1 MEATGAVQGGGPGR
15 NSREKS
21 RGEPGKNSG
30 ENLGRTWR
38 KKSWRTWRDFLPWTE
53 DSLLPSV
60 AVVAVAKIVRQQE
73 FPQVRRGIVAVCC
86 RVAVL
91 LTTSE
96 LLYTYV
102 YIYYFYKKVELST
115 ATTAT
120 KSLFLNKTAG
130 RRCCRNV
137 AVVAEPTATKQSRNK
152 FSVFFA
158 LLCSESVTIIS
169 PHGIIHVAHVANQK
183 TVNDPIGR
191 KTVNAP
197 IPYKQ
202 KSLEKFE
209 NNCLIRVR
217 LGIIGV

>member
-1 MEATGAVQGGGPGR
+1 M
-15 NSREKS
+15 
-21 RGEPGKNSG
+21 
-30 ENLGRTWR
+30 
-38 KKSWRTWRDFLPWTE
+38 
-53 DSLLPSV
+53 
-60 AVVAVAKIVRQQE
+60 
-73 FPQVRRGIVAVCC
+73 
-86 RVAVL
+86 
-91 LTTSE
+91 
-96 LLYTYV
+96 
-102 YIYYFYKKVELST
+102 YIYIIFYKKVELST

-158 LLCSESVTIIS
+158 LLCSESVAIIS

-183 TVNDPIGR
+183 TVNDHIGR

>member
-1 MEATGAVQGGGPGR
+1 M
-15 NSREKS
+15 
-21 RGEPGKNSG
+21 
-30 ENLGRTWR
+30 
-38 KKSWRTWRDFLPWTE
+38 TE
-53 DSLLPSV
+53 DVPLPSV

-158 LLCSESVTIIS
+158 LLCSESVAIIS
-169 PHGIIHVAHVANQK
+169 PHGIIHVAHVGHQK

-209 NNCLIRVR
+209 NNGLIRVR